1 MNSSAAWK
9 KLQRSNLAKTPA
21 KEELSQSNLSSFE
34 SQRGFTLIE
43 ILVVVIIIGVLAAIV
58 GPGWLTFV
66 NQRRVGAANDLIL
79 RSLQDAQSQ
88 AKRKKVSYS
97 VSFRT
102 PPGQAPQIAVYPTKK
117 LDAKGDSIDVDP
129 TKPTDLN
136 PSAWK
141 SFSQDLGIKP
151 GQVILGTNLDGQ
163 NQGKTSVVYNP
174 TSGTNKITFDYMGT
188 LQPPPPAT
196 ALSLT
201 DAPLT
206 VVVGIP
212 RGSVPIESTVRCVQV
227 RTLLGSMT
235 TGRGRFDASRNPQG
249 CPI

>member
-58 GPGWLTFV
+58 GPGWLSFV
-66 NQRRVGAANDLIL
+66 NQRRVSAANDLIF

-102 PPGQAPQIAVYPTKK
+102 PSGQAPQIAVYPTKK
-117 LDAKGDSIDVDP
+117 LEANGLSKDVNPNDP
-129 TKPTDLN
+129 RDLN

-141 SFSQDLGIKP
+141 SFSKDLGIKP
-151 GQVILGTNLDGQ
+151 GQVILGTNLDGE
-163 NQGKTSVVYNP
+163 NKANANTRVVYNP
-174 TSGTNKITFDYMGT
+174 TSATNKITFDYMGT
-188 LQPPPPAT
+188 LQPLPEN
-196 ALSLT
+196 
-201 DAPLT
+201 APLT
-206 VVVGIP
+206 VVVGVA
-212 RGSVPIESTVRCVQV
+212 RGTLPIESTVRCVQV

-235 TGRGRFDASRNPQG
+235 TGRGKVSPQNPQG
-249 CPI
+249 CQT

>member
-1 MNSSAAWK
+1 MVKMNSSAAWK

-34 SQRGFTLIE
+34 SQRGFTLVE

-58 GPGWLTFV
+58 GPGWLSFV
-66 NQRRVGAANDLIL
+66 NQRRVSAANDLIF
-79 RSLQDAQSQ
+79 RSLQDAQGQ
-88 AKRKKVSYS
+88 AKKKKVSYS

-117 LDAKGDSIDVDP
+117 LDANGVSINVDP

-151 GQVILGTNLDGQ
+151 GQVILGTNLDGE
-163 NQGKTSVVYNP
+163 NKAKASVVYNNNP
-174 TSGTNKITFDYMGT
+174 TSGTNKITFDYLGT
-188 LQPPPPAT
+188 LQPLPVN
-196 ALSLT
+196 
-201 DAPLT
+201 APLT

-212 RGSVPIESTVRCVQV
+212 RGSAPIESTVRCVQV

-235 TGRGRFDASRNPQG
+235 TGRGKFDASRNPQG
-249 CPI
+249 CQI